1 MTGASFQHR
10 SPHGC
15 LLSRS
20 WSHDDHLLF
29 TERSHSSAAVVAR
42 AVCAKTAFGKYTG
55 DFQSHKVQFR
65 NLLPLKANKFGAFS
79 LCSAFENLHRQY
91 LHFFQ
96 WLQKKKKK
104 IQGDVTSSFL
114 WLSPWASE
122 WEPLFYHWCHGKMEY
137 DSEQVRTED
146 ALLTL
151 PAGGREHR
159 AAGKLTLLIL
169 APHL

>member
-29 TERSHSSAAVVAR
+29 TERSNSSAAVVAR
-42 AVCAKTAFGKYTG
+42 AICAKTAFGKYTG

-104 IQGDVTSSFL
+104 SRVMWPVASSDCHHGPLNGNLCFITDAMEKWNMIQSR
-114 WLSPWASE
+114 
-122 WEPLFYHWCHGKMEY
+122 
-137 DSEQVRTED
+137 SEQKTLCWLYLREGGNTEQQGNW
-146 ALLTL
+146 LCWS
-151 PAGGREHR
+151 
-159 AAGKLTLLIL
+159 
-169 APHL
+169 